1 VRQACIRSTGER
13 WNALCLDTL
22 RAAEPLRTKN
32 SPTNKADVG
41 STWMERK
48 TLACSWSSCTTLRRH
63 MGVKLPSACNVPGV
77 VTAHGMKLLKGDA
90 VGVRVFALERMT
102 GEWGQPTSHK
112 RLDSRSGLQSTSF
125 KSRRL
130 SLLVQLRLSL

>member
-1 VRQACIRSTGER
+1 MRQACIRSTGER

-22 RAAEPLRTKN
+22 RMVEPLGPKN

-41 STWMERK
+41 STWTERK
-48 TLACSWSSCTTLRRH
+48 TLACSWSSCMTLRRH

-77 VTAHGMKLLKGDA
+77 VTAHEMKLVKEDTGA
-90 VGVRVFALERMT
+90 RVFALERMT

-112 RLDSRSGLQSTSF
+112 RLDSRSGLQSASF